1 LRLLVLQAHYRS
13 PMTVNAGTLAA
24 ATETLRGLDG
34 FARNHPAAR
43 DTVPDPDAVARFVER
58 MDDDLDTP
66 QAVALLF
73 DLRREANGAPPER
86 AAALAAAVLALFD
99 AVGLQLGGEEDDAVP
114 AEVAA
119 LAATRDEARAA
130 RDWARADRIRH
141 DLEADGWTVEDTAT
155 GTTIRR

>member
-1 LRLLVLQAHYRS
+1 
-13 PMTVNAGTLAA
+13 MTVNAGTLAA

-119 LAATRDEARAA
+119 LASSRVAA